1 MFGNKKFHSQS
12 QYKHVVFA
20 AETSLNISNQSQLR
34 MIYTL
39 VNPNDILRKE
49 LQLWSQKIE
58 VLELGGKE
66 LEAGKPGFTV
76 S

>member
-34 MIYTL
+34 MIYTM

-58 VLELGGKE
+58 VLE
-66 LEAGKPGFTV
+66 
-76 S
+76 